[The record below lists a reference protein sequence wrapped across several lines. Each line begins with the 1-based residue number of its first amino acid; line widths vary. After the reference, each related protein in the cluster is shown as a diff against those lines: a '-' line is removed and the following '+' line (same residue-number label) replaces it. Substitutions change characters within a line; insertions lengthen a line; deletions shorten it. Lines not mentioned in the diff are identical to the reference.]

1 MIKLLQVFFCN
12 KTFQCYV
19 EVEVAQHKTQDLV
32 NETVAEK
39 GEIKVGGGGRER
51 KEEGGNRDCSIFSL
65 HAICFSNFP

>member
-32 NETVAEK
+32 NDTVAEK
-39 GEIKVGGGGRER
+39 GEIKMGGRGKGEKRGGREQ
-51 KEEGGNRDCSIFSL
+51 GL
-65 HAICFSNFP
+65 